1 MKTEQN
7 VKLTFLQGR
16 IRICIQD
23 NLTPS
28 LPSCVVVRGGWQCV
42 RHPDGARRRRRGGL
56 ALDGGLVLSAV
67 LVHSCNLRGRGQR
80 DANPQTR
87 PNHLFLSRVSHSNN
101 LFLHWRGCAYLS
113 PVFPQV
119 AGLLRQR
126 KDKTSVSVMNESQ
139 LAQSHKYH
147 TPLDNHERSPR

>member
-67 LVHSCNLRGRGQR
+67 LVHSCNLRGRRQR
-80 DANPQTR
+80 DATLRHDPITYFYPGCHIQIICFWTGEAAR
-87 PNHLFLSRVSHSNN
+87 TFL
-101 LFLHWRGCAYLS
+101 LCFLRSLGCRG
-113 PVFPQV
+113 
-119 AGLLRQR
+119 R
-126 KDKTSVSVMNESQ
+126 
-139 LAQSHKYH
+139 
-147 TPLDNHERSPR
+147 ERTKCQCFWNDLHVGDEWKPIGSIT